1 MNSKNRKSNT
11 KIFYASIAAFF
22 VWFALIFQ
30 FYLTKGSIA
39 NFFSYFT
46 ILSNLLI
53 ALSLT
58 FSIFLPKTKTGIFFS
73 SLSVQTAITLYVFIV
88 ALVYNIVLR
97 GIWIVTG
104 WQLIVDNMLHVLNPI
119 LNILYWLRY
128 SEKEKLSWKDGI
140 YWTIFPFLYLI
151 YSLIRGVITN
161 WYPYPFLNA
170 VQIGYKTVLVNVGVM
185 IIVFFII
192 GLLLIALNNKLKT
205 NNDHQDI

>member
-11 KIFYASIAAFF
+11 QIFYASITAFF
-22 VWFALIFQ
+22 AWFAIIFQ

-58 FSIFLPKTKTGIFFS
+58 FSIFLPKTKIGEFFS
-73 SLSVQTAITLYVFIV
+73 SLSVQTAIALYIFIV
-88 ALVYNIVLR
+88 ALVYNTVLR
-97 GIWIVTG
+97 GILIVTG
-104 WQLIVDNMLHVLNPI
+104 WRLIADNILHVLNPV
-119 LNILYWLRY
+119 LYILYWLRY
-128 SEKEKLSWKDGI
+128 SEKEKLSWKDGV
-140 YWTIFPFLYLI
+140 YWAIFPFFYLI

-161 WYPYPFLNA
+161 WYPYPFLNV
-170 VQIGYKTVLVNVGVM
+170 VQIGYKTVLMNVGVM

-192 GLLLIALNNKLKT
+192 GLLLIILNNKLKK
-205 NNDHQDI
+205 NNDSQDI

>member
-119 LNILYWLRY
+119 LYILYWLRY